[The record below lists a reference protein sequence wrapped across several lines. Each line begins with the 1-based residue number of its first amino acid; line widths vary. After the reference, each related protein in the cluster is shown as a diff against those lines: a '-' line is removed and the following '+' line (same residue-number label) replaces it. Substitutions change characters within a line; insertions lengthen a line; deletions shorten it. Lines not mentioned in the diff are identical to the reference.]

1 METYSCSPRPQGDSI
16 ATFHGSEPADDLP
29 KPTPS
34 SFTAQEKRNS
44 RGLTTENTAGY
55 AVADNNFSGTR
66 CFIWYRTRGPE
77 RDSTPN
83 VALGCGTTTS
93 QAEAEAPPS
102 GISQTQQHIPALTSQ
117 TTGIATSQTTWTQ
130 DPRFAMDPPLRGPPY
145 GMAPA
150 TLASLPGTAPT
161 AHRPPAP
168 DTMLQAQWFLPQAHG
183 IPPGVVPEEQ
193 DPHSLESEPKTITPA
208 YGPHPSIPP
217 HTPSY
222 SPGSRFPGYPSPVP
236 VQAYNYPP
244 PGFASSAQN
253 PQQMEVPFPHL
264 YPPDPSLQGY
274 PSMGYI
280 PPITATQNACAQEYG
295 YQPVPGSFPG
305 HQPFPIW
312 PYLPGMP
319 FPGFGYP
326 HHNGIWRDS
335 NSTANRGDNQETPYS
350 GNKGEDKNCPQQY
363 FQGNSRPNQ
372 TSPEKPRQ
380 SNSEDGEKTED
391 EVCAPRTVAVYGASN
406 FEDEDIYKDYFVEYC
421 DSEDEVEV
429 EIDEEKE
436 VVYITF
442 SSSEVAEEVAREC
455 HIINEE
461 EVEVT
466 LVVAPKTDPT
476 YPDKLLFEN
485 VPADVKKEHLVM
497 YLKIVGGSKPEVV
510 YGDELGVVLATFK
523 QAAVPVSKCLLVE
536 GLNEDADEDFVSLYF
551 ENKGGDVDKVEMLE
565 DTDLGTRCLVYFSDS
580 SALDRVLSRRQH
592 RLKGRKLRVKHFF
605 ECLGTSGGSE
615 DPRIEIPKPVHV
627 SEEDRHKISFVERS
641 SAARERLTSS
651 LLATYARLTLD
662 KGTIV
667 MECTIRPDTLRARAL
682 VRTWSKQ
689 ARKTLADYFSTIHVN
704 EMKVDREIWPAVRQ
718 SVEVSEAA
726 NSEEAMLIELPEESA
741 IVVVG
746 YRDAAKILCEQTK
759 ITMRAAEEEHRDR
772 RKVVEVT
779 DANLKPFQLKLLQ
792 DVSFPRDTEKR
803 NQDLRIDIN
812 GNEITFRG
820 RREDVQRSQK
830 EMQRRL
836 SRVDS
841 EKLTDMS
848 TSRTD
853 LLEYKET
860 DDLVK
865 KKLNSC
871 TVIAAWEKDADG
883 NVVVYA
889 FSKTDVSKAA
899 TVIRKTLTEAVLKL
913 NPESLDLLK
922 TDEWEKMLEML
933 IREHPGK
940 LFIVSCQETARI
952 LFTGTDDILP
962 RAKNKV
968 EQFMEEN
975 TIYSQ
980 LFQFSF
986 SRQKLVSEYWRE
998 KLTSIENTLKKNK
1011 VQILL
1016 QNRNSRMLVRG
1027 TQPGLI
1033 MARGFLQEIEDQIV
1047 VRKETVTDPLQAKF
1061 LASVKS
1067 PKDLDALGR
1076 EHCCVFSREQET
1088 AGLKV
1093 LSPLAQV
1100 KDETRDSAGQFK
1112 VEEQVPS
1119 LAAVKYRTTYC
1130 SVTVAAVHGDITQ
1143 MKVDVIV
1150 NAANAKMNH
1159 IGGLAGDIVRKGG
1172 QIIQTDCYNR
1182 LKTTGAL
1189 SEGDVLASLPGSLP
1203 CKAVFHAVGP
1213 VYNNGESGED
1223 ACLKRVVMN
1232 CLEMAKGVDYHSIAF
1247 PAISSGIFRFP
1258 VAQATRTIVL
1268 AVKTFVDSHPNHNI
1282 QNVYLCHTDHEGLQ
1296 HFCVALQEVF
1306 EATSAGTLAQTT
1318 EDTFRNA
1325 SGAEKTPSYALLPE
1339 KIAGQG
1345 ARPRPWSSLSRNFP
1359 TEANE
1364 TAVTVRKASSASRLP
1379 SSAPDVRIVQGE
1391 IAKQAVGT
1399 VSNGEEFQSAQ
1410 SQLDGSAARPDTGS
1424 TGVPSRTLAPPDV
1437 DAPNDAILFEIMPT
1451 GLHFV
1456 VQQGDITAEAAD
1468 AIVNSTNADLDLSQ
1482 GAVANTLKRKCGP
1495 ELESECSEKLPD
1507 MKQRGIAVTRAY
1519 RLMSKLIMHIDAQR
1533 FSSDWEAG
1541 IKLCLDEAE
1550 KHGIHSLAMPA
1561 FGTGAAFKMTPENS
1575 AEVILR
1581 AVTKFCES
1589 SPQSLRKIHVVIF
1602 EATMIAAFVR
1612 AVDSFSITVKKKG
1625 IFKKAKDVFLSAA
1638 ARKTKSSVVDQ
1649 KPRLVRVTN
1658 GTTGHNTVTV
1668 YVYAPNDNKAD
1679 AAIEAFKDSVR
1690 EKYETKAVQ
1699 SDTLKCISGTQLEE
1713 VLDTFRQHDV
1723 DYELCQLNGQLNV
1736 RGQKTAVYSSMLKVN
1751 DILHAA
1757 ELQRKDETL
1766 QQLQTAKL
1774 PDFWDTQSADDQV
1787 KSVQLFRGDGE
1798 FLQVEQNF
1806 MASTESAQRPRIC
1819 EYAAKKRQ
1827 LEKQNGVAI
1836 QNEKTLWHGTS
1847 ADATDNINKNGFD
1860 RGYCGKN
1867 ATKYGEGVYF
1877 AVDADYSL
1885 QTTYSPADA
1894 QGKRRV
1900 YQCKV
1905 LVGHSTRGRA
1915 KMKVLPKRHGDVLF
1929 DSATNDENSPGIYVI
1944 FNDTQAYPEYLI
1956 LFQ

>member
-1 METYSCSPRPQGDSI
+1 METYSCSPRPDGDSI
-16 ATFHGSEPADDLP
+16 ATFHGSEPADNLP
-29 KPTPS
+29 
-34 SFTAQEKRNS
+34 E
-44 RGLTTENTAGY
+44 
-55 AVADNNFSGTR
+55 TR
-66 CFIWYRTRGPE
+66 ETRGPE
-77 RDSTPN
+77 RDATPN
-83 VALGCGTTTS
+83 LELGCGTTTS
-93 QAEAEAPPS
+93 QAQAEAPPS
-102 GISQTQQHIPALTSQ
+102 GISQTQQPIPALTSQ
-117 TTGIATSQTTWTQ
+117 ATGIATSQTTWTQ
-130 DPRFAMDPPLRGPPY
+130 DPRFAMVPPLRGPPND
-145 GMAPA
+145 MAPA

-222 SPGSRFPGYPSPVP
+222 SPGSRFPGYPLPVP
-236 VQAYNYPP
+236 VHAYNYPP

-253 PQQMEVPFPHL
+253 PQQTEVPFPHL

-350 GNKGEDKNCPQQY
+350 GNKGEDKNCPQQH

-372 TSPEKPRQ
+372 TSPDKPRQ

-406 FEDEDIYKDYFVEYC
+406 FEDEDIYKDYFEEYC

-466 LVVAPKTDPT
+466 LVVAPKPDPT
-476 YPDKLLFEN
+476 YPDKLLFKN
-485 VPADVKKEHLVM
+485 VPADVSKEHLEM
-497 YLKIVGGSKPEVV
+497 YLEIVGGSKPKVV

-523 QAAVPVSKCLLVE
+523 QAADVSTAQENCNKKALKGRHLSVCRVPVSKCLLVE

-580 SALDRVLSRRQH
+580 SVLDRVLSRRRH
-592 RLKGRKLRVKHFF
+592 RLKGRQLRVKRFF

-651 LLATYARLTLD
+651 LLPTYARLTLD

-726 NSEEAMLIELPEESA
+726 NSEEAMLIELPDESA

-746 YRDAAKILCEQTK
+746 YRGAAKILWEQTK
-759 ITMRAAEEEHRDR
+759 TTMRAAEEEHRDR

-792 DVSFPRDTEKR
+792 DVSFPRDPEKR
-803 NQDLRIDIN
+803 YQDLRIDIN

-865 KKLNSC
+865 KKLNSR

-899 TVIRKTLTEAVLKL
+899 TVIRKTLTEAVRKL
-913 NPESLDLLK
+913 SPESLDLLK

-933 IREHPGK
+933 IKEHPGK

-962 RAKNKV
+962 RVMKVV
-968 EQFMEEN
+968 EQFMQEN

-1016 QNRNSRMLVRG
+1016 QNRNSRMLVKG
-1027 TQPGLI
+1027 TQTGLI

-1061 LASVKS
+1061 LASANS

-1119 LAAVKYRTTYC
+1119 LAAVKYRTTYR

-1159 IGGLAGDIVRKGG
+1159 IGGLAGDIVRKG
-1172 QIIQTDCYNR
+1172 
-1182 LKTTGAL
+1182 
-1189 SEGDVLASLPGSLP
+1189 SLP

-1213 VYNNGESGED
+1213 MYNGGESGED

-1247 PAISSGIFRFP
+1247 PAISSGIFSFP

-1282 QNVYLCHTDHEGLQ
+1282 QNVYLCHTDHQGLQ
-1296 HFCVALQEVF
+1296 HFCIALQEVF

-1339 KIAGQG
+1339 QIAGQG

-1391 IAKQAVGT
+1391 IAKQA
-1399 VSNGEEFQSAQ
+1399 EFQSAQ
-1410 SQLDGSAARPDTGS
+1410 SHLDGSAARPDTGS

-1482 GAVANTLKRKCGP
+1482 GAVANALKRKCGP

-1507 MKQRGIAVTRAY
+1507 MKQRGIAVTTAY
-1519 RLMSKLIMHIDAQR
+1519 RLTSKLIMHIDAQR

-1723 DYELCQLNGQLNV
+1723 DYELCQLNGQLNL

-1751 DILHAA
+1751 DTLHAA

-1819 EYAAKKRQ
+1819 E
-1827 LEKQNGVAI
+1827 
-1836 QNEKTLWHGTS
+1836 
-1847 ADATDNINKNGFD
+1847 
-1860 RGYCGKN
+1860 
-1867 ATKYGEGVYF
+1867 
-1877 AVDADYSL
+1877 
-1885 QTTYSPADA
+1885 
-1894 QGKRRV
+1894 
-1900 YQCKV
+1900 
-1905 LVGHSTRGRA
+1905 
-1915 KMKVLPKRHGDVLF
+1915 
-1929 DSATNDENSPGIYVI
+1929 
-1944 FNDTQAYPEYLI
+1944 
-1956 LFQ
+1956 